1 MPAPKKKGGGGSPHD
16 QYFKAIQE
24 NGLARSMD
32 TLRWCLRHGGVT
44 VRTEDED
51 GLTGIQIAAAA
62 GFHNSME
69 ILLEFVRKA
78 GDANDIE
85 VPDEDDRTPLMLAA
99 DNGKFE
105 CVRLLVN
112 EGKCKLDKK
121 DKEGKTAKEIAIAR
135 KHTQIA
141 AFLAD
146 PKGWKEEEDDEDE
159 DEEALRKR
167 KFLAAQRSASAE
179 KAAAAQEEVH
189 RAKVEAAEALDKA
202 LASASKPVWEEI
214 EPVLKEKKRALTI
227 KNKPALK
234 LSTGPV
240 DPAVW
245 QCVCL
250 FELRLELAERALTS
264 LPPQLSRLVDLVT
277 LIVSGNALAA
287 LPDEVGSL
295 VKLKNLEAAAN
306 ELVTLPQT
314 LSQLAALQVLDVSR
328 NKLTSIAPI
337 SALEGLVAV
346 NVGYNLL
353 TELTLNWEKLEHLQ
367 KLEAPSNRIVL
378 LPPGMGALQQ
388 LVTLDFTANCI
399 EQVRRGVLH
408 LLPLITTD
416 YH

>member
-1 MPAPKKKGGGGSPHD
+1 MPPKKKGGGGSPHD

-78 GDANDIE
+78 GDANDVE

-121 DKEGKTAKEIAIAR
+121 DKEGKTAKEIAVAR

-146 PKGWKEEEDDEDE
+146 PKGWKEAEDDEDE
-159 DEEALRKR
+159 DEEAQRKR

-245 QCVCL
+245 Q
-250 FELRLELAERALTS
+250 
-264 LPPQLSRLVDLVT
+264 LSRLVDLVT

-295 VKLKNLEAAAN
+295 AKLKNLEAAAN

-346 NVGYNLL
+346 NGGYNLL

-378 LPPGMGALQQ
+378 LPPGVGALQQ

-399 EQVRRGVLH
+399 EQVHRRVLS
-408 LLPLITTD
+408 TTE